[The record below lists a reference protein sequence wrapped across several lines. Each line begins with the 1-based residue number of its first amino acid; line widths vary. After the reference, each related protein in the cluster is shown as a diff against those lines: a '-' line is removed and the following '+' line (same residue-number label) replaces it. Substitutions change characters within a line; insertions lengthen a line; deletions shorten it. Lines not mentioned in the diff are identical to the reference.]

1 MSLSGVSLPDLA
13 VDEDQEESQIG
24 RRAAPRLPVRVP
36 ARFRLGDV
44 VVDVVVTD
52 ISATGARLH
61 MPSPPPRGREGIL
74 IWQGMDCPCRI
85 AWTGRDSF
93 GVAFTAAAPALDEL
107 TKQARQAKSNAAV
120 ANPLPDIP
128 EPQAWANRRAPPRH
142 SIERPAEVRQGDTW
156 VKVVLKDISQH
167 GFAIGWF
174 PRCKEQAPISLRGP
188 GLPLLHG
195 RVVASDQVVVRCK
208 LREPLHEAVL
218 NHISAQIGSAG

>member
-1 MSLSGVSLPDLA
+1 MSFCEVSLPEQVGEDGQ
-13 VDEDQEESQIG
+13 DERLIG
-24 RRAAPRLPVRVP
+24 RRAAARLPVRVP
-36 ARFRLGDV
+36 ARFRLGEV
-44 VVDVVVTD
+44 VVDLMVTD
-52 ISATGARLH
+52 ISGTGARLH
-61 MPSPPPRGREGIL
+61 MPSPPPRGSEGIL

-85 AWTGRDSF
+85 AWSAKDSF
-93 GVAFTAAAPALDEL
+93 GVAFTAAAPALQEL
-107 TKQARQAKSNAAV
+107 SRQARVAKPRAAV
-120 ANPLPDIP
+120 VVPFPDGA
-128 EPQAWANRRAPPRH
+128 EQQAWINRRSPPRPL
-142 SIERPAEVRQGDTW
+142 IERRAEIRQAEGW

-218 NHISAQIGSAG
+218 NHISAQLGIGG